1 MKTLIEAHKVD
12 GVKVCRSEVEVVC
25 FHCQD
30 PVSEHEQE
38 TGTWPDPGNP
48 AEVARA
54 ALGGIKEAIKV
65 GREIKEVGKEMNTF
79 LDEEARARVAWR
91 KKQQEVQRRGDMMYI
106 DAINEYRVLY
116 NIRKNKEEAFRQIE
130 KEFGKRA
137 VSEVQDLEVRLRKER
152 KELQKD
158 FTSDREQ
165 TRREWLIIGLLGLL
179 IYAVLKITKV
189 W

>member
-1 MKTLIEAHKVD
+1 MVQL
-12 GVKVCRSEVEVVC
+12 
-25 FHCQD
+25 
-30 PVSEHEQE
+30 
-38 TGTWPDPGNP
+38 PDPTDP
-48 AEVARA
+48 SKVVQT
-54 ALGGIKEAIKV
+54 ALGGIKEALKA
-65 GREIKEVGKEMNTF
+65 GRDIKETAKEVNTF

-116 NIRKNKEEAFRQIE
+116 NIRKTKEEAFKQIE

-158 FTSDREQ
+158 FDSDRGQ
-165 TRREWLIIGLLGLL
+165 TRKEWLIIGLLGLL
-179 IYAVLKITKV
+179 IYAVLKMTKV

>member
-1 MKTLIEAHKVD
+1 MVQL
-12 GVKVCRSEVEVVC
+12 
-25 FHCQD
+25 
-30 PVSEHEQE
+30 
-38 TGTWPDPGNP
+38 PDPTDP
-48 AEVARA
+48 SKVVQT
-54 ALGGIKEAIKV
+54 ALGGIREALKA
-65 GREIKEVGKEMNTF
+65 GRDIKETAKEVNTF

-116 NIRKNKEEAFRQIE
+116 NIRKNKEEAFKAIE
-130 KEFGKRA
+130 KEFGKKA

-158 FTSDREQ
+158 FDSDRGQ
-165 TRREWLIIGLLGLL
+165 TRKEWLIIGLLGLL
-179 IYAVLKITKV
+179 IYAVLKLTKV

>member
-1 MKTLIEAHKVD
+1 MSQL
-12 GVKVCRSEVEVVC
+12 
-25 FHCQD
+25 
-30 PVSEHEQE
+30 
-38 TGTWPDPGNP
+38 PDPTDP
-48 AEVARA
+48 SKVVQA
-54 ALGGIKEAIKV
+54 ALGGIKEALKA
-65 GREIKEVGKEMNTF
+65 GREIKETAKEVNTF

-158 FTSDREQ
+158 FDSDREQ
-165 TRREWLIIGLLGLL
+165 TRREWLVIGLLGLL
-179 IYAVLKITKV
+179 IYAVLKLTKV